1 MTALTSEPRI
11 SVVIGVYN
19 DESTLNAAVQSVLSQ
34 EGVAL
39 ELIAVD
45 DGSTDASGDELERWS
60 RRDSRVSVVRRTHQ
74 GLTRSLVAGCL
85 LARGEYIARQDS
97 DDVSLPGR
105 LRRLA
110 TLLNEHDEL
119 VMASSW
125 TQRVLANTGD
135 VLSDNVRKD
144 SFEEATR
151 KLTEDYQGP
160 PGHGSVMFRR
170 AAYLR
175 SGGYREEFYFA
186 QDLDLW
192 LRLSEQGHLG
202 FVQDYLYR
210 YPYTPDSISSRNTD
224 VQAKFAKLAVQAY
237 RLRRDGKSDASV
249 LASASALRSSF
260 LANSSRDAA
269 PGRQQ
274 SRVYYSYGMMLRSGN
289 PRSARRQF
297 LRAIKLDPLNW
308 RAWLRLALLSPSFL
322 RNRFGKE
329 ETKP

>member
-1 MTALTSEPRI
+1 MTALTSDPRV
-11 SVVIGVYN
+11 SVVMGVYN
-19 DESTLNAAVQSVLSQ
+19 DESTLDAAVQSVLSQ
-34 EGVAL
+34 EGVTL

-45 DGSTDASGDELERWS
+45 DGSTDSSGEQLERWS
-60 RRDSRVSVVRRTHQ
+60 QRDSRVSVVRRTHQ

-110 TLLNEHDEL
+110 TLLDEHDEL
-119 VMASSW
+119 VMTSSW
-125 TQRVLANTGD
+125 TQRVLADTGD
-135 VLSDNVRKD
+135 VLSDNVRRD
-144 SFEEATR
+144 SHAEATR
-151 KLTEDYQGP
+151 KLTENHQGP

-170 AAYLR
+170 AAYLK
-175 SGGYREEFYFA
+175 SAGYREEFYFA

-192 LRLSEQGHLG
+192 LQLSEQGQLG

-224 VQAKFAKLAVQAY
+224 VQAKFAEFAVQAY
-237 RLRRDGKSDASV
+237 RLRRDGKNDASV
-249 LASASALRSSF
+249 LTSTSALRSSF
-260 LANSSRDAA
+260 LAKSSQDAA
-269 PGRQQ
+269 PDRQP
-274 SRVYYSYGMMLRSGN
+274 SRVYYSYGMMMRSAN

-308 RAWLRLALLSPSFL
+308 RAWVRLALLSVSL
-322 RNRFGKE
+322 LGSRSRE
-329 ETKP
+329 EGTTP